1 MVLQIPDNIN
11 PSAQIKSA
19 VLKPVQYENRINNSF
34 KFI

>member
-11 PSAQIKSA
+11 PSAQLSA
-19 VLKPVQYENRINNSF
+19 VLKPVQYENRIDNSF